1 MHSTEIRLFAIIAL
15 VEGAKMKS
23 ESLKVSIVNVTFG
36 NDSPSS
42 GIALFFCRLHSHFG
56 NLALFIDVRV
66 KKLAQSRNV
75 VRSLVFGIFI
85 LLLRGCIHG
94 QLDFSFAAGAIKIAK
109 ADAKGAA
116 TML

>member
-1 MHSTEIRLFAIIAL
+1 
-15 VEGAKMKS
+15 MKS
-23 ESLKVSIVNVTFG
+23 ESLKISIVDVTFG

-56 NLALFIDVRV
+56 NLALFVDVLV

-85 LLLRGCIHG
+85 LLFRGRGHG
-94 QLDFSFAAGAIKIAK
+94 QLDFSFAARAIEIAK
-109 ADAKGAA
+109 ANAKSAA